1 MTSRRTRTGA
11 EPMRAHKPAINQAAI
26 LLALGA
32 MFVAPVASAQVIVPN
47 VNAVNHAGGGLN
59 STTRQFERTYQAVI
73 PESELLAIT
82 FPNNVINGIAW
93 RSYFGGGLWPA
104 LDINWANFDIYLSH
118 SPANVGP
125 LVSNVFADH
134 QGGDLTLVRG
144 GAFTITAGSYAAGN
158 GVGNPAGAW
167 APYIDFTTPF
177 TYLGGN
183 LTLTV
188 RHDGNDGGTAQFVDE
203 NTASPFGAGNWSHY
217 ASTAQPGSYSATT
230 SNANRNGI
238 LVTNFRVVPGPATLA
253 LLGLGGLVAFRRRR

>member
-11 EPMRAHKPAINQAAI
+11 EPMRAHKPTINQAAI

-47 VNAVNHAGGGLN
+47 VNAVNHGGGGLN

-73 PESELLAIT
+73 PASELLAISL
-82 FPNNVINGIAW
+82 PNNVIDGLAW
-93 RSYFGGGLWPA
+93 RSYYGGSQWPA
-104 LDINWANFDIYLSH
+104 SGINWENFDIYLSY
-118 SPANVGP
+118 SPTGVGP
-125 LVSNVFADH
+125 LISTVFAENEASNP
-134 QGGDLTLVRG
+134 TLVRS
-144 GAFTITAGSYAAGN
+144 GALTITAGSYAAG
-158 GVGNPAGAW
+158 GGTAGSPAGAW
-167 APYIDFTTPF
+167 APYIDFDTPF
-177 TYLGGN
+177 TYVGGN

-203 NTASPFGAGNWSHY
+203 NIASPFGAGNWSHY
-217 ASTAQPGSYSATT
+217 ASAAGAYTATN
-230 SNANRNGI
+230 SNSNRNGM